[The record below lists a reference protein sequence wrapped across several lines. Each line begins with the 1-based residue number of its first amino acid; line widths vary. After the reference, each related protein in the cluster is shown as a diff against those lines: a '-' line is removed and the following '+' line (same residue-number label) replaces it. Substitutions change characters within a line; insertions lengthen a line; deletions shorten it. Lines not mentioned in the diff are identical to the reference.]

1 MDAREYIL
9 SKQEV
14 WAKNRGVKLIGSQ
27 GERGRRLYT
36 PTLDENLFEA
46 LEEETETAFLEGNG
60 LELQGNPA
68 KMQALHSS
76 SALAVN
82 FFQFWQKRR
91 LVPVIAAACGLC
103 QKGNTTSQS
112 ITFEEKF
119 PIHPTL
125 TTPPNLDVVI
135 HNAEDNPYKVFAI
148 ECKFSEAYGNRKDG
162 HGLSDQYLQ
171 LEEIWGDIPHLQEF
185 AQSLSPEDATFQYL
199 HPAQLV
205 KHILGLKNSFGK
217 KGFRLLYLWYD
228 VPGEAGY
235 FHRKETEQFTKI
247 CKADG
252 ILFHACTYQEV
263 IINLAGEEGE
273 EISSFLSYISGRYL

>member
-9 SKQEV
+9 TRQEL
-14 WAKNRGVKLIGSQ
+14 WAKNRGIALVGSQ

-36 PTLDENLFEA
+36 PTLDENLFEP
-46 LEEETETAFLEGNG
+46 LEKETEAAFLNGNG

-82 FFQFWQKRR
+82 FFQFWQKRK
-91 LVPVIAAACGLC
+91 LVPTIAAACGLC

-112 ITFEEKF
+112 INFEEKF
-119 PIHPTL
+119 PIHPKL

-162 HGLSDQYLQ
+162 HGLREQYLQ
-171 LEEIWGDIPHLQEF
+171 LEEIWGGIPHLQEF
-185 AQSLSPEDATFQYL
+185 ARSLSPDDTVFQYL

-205 KHILGLKNSFGK
+205 KHILGLKHAFGK

-235 FHRKETEQFTKI
+235 FHRREAEQFAQI

-252 ILFHACTYQEV
+252 VLFHARMYQEV
-263 IINLAGEEGE
+263 IMSLAREERDD
-273 EISSFLSYISGRYL
+273 ISSFLSYIAGRYL